1 MKNAKKG
8 VKESSSEYPE
18 NITGVKMPLL
28 KMPKFSG
35 NVLEWS
41 GFYEAFVATVD
52 LHYRLSNVQNFTHLK
67 SCLYGRVYKCIEGYS
82 VINDNNPKAFAF
94 WTQMFVSVQTCQV
107 HFEYGCSRKG

>member
-18 NITGVKMPLL
+18 NSTGVKLPLL
-28 KMPKFSG
+28 KMPKSSG

-41 GFYEAFVATVD
+41 AFYDAFVATVD

-67 SCLYGRVYKCIEGYS
+67 SCLYN
-82 VINDNNPKAFAF
+82 INDNNP
-94 WTQMFVSVQTCQV
+94 
-107 HFEYGCSRKG
+107 